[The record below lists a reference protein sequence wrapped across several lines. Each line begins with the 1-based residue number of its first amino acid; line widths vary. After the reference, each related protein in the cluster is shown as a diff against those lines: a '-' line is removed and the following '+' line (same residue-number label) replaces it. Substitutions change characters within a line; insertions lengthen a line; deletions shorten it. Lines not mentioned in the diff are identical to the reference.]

1 MKIVG
6 KFFAFIFSFIY
17 CLVLTSFITISYS
30 TNLLKGEFYTQ
41 ILNKVDF
48 NEIEIKVDNGQG
60 EITEVPLKDLLVNG
74 LTQTGMDED
83 TAVKIIENEN
93 INRIV
98 GNLVGD
104 IMNYQLNK
112 GDIPEVSKEDIKSI
126 VNDPD
131 INKDNATLSD
141 EEINELQETI
151 NSFLNQMLLEGGFNN
166 ADTR

>member
-6 KFFAFIFSFIY
+6 KFFAFIFSLIY
-17 CLVLTSFITISYS
+17 CLVLTSFITLSYS
-30 TNLLKGEFYTQ
+30 TNLLKGEFYTK

-48 NEIEIKVDNGQG
+48 NEINVKVDNGQG
-60 EITEVPLKDLLVNG
+60 ELTEVPLKDLLVNG
-74 LTQTGMDED
+74 LTQTGIDED

-104 IMNYQLNK
+104 MMNYQLNN

-126 VNDPD
+126 LNDPD
-131 INKDNATLSD
+131 INKDNATLTD
-141 EEINELQETI
+141 EEINELHETI
-151 NSFLNQMLLEGGFNN
+151 NSFLNQIVLEGGFNN

>member
-48 NEIEIKVDNGQG
+48 NEINVKVDNGQG

-74 LTQTGMDED
+74 LTQTGMDEE

-112 GDIPEVSKEDIKSI
+112 GDVPEVSKEDIKSI

-131 INKDNATLSD
+131 INKDNATLTD

-151 NSFLNQMLLEGGFNN
+151 NSFLNQMMLEGGFNN